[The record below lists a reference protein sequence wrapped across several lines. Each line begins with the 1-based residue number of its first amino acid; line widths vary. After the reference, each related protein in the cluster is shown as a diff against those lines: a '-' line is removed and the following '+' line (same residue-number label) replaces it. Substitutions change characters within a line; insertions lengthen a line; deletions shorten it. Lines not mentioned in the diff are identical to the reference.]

1 MRTLALSDA
10 KAGLARVP
18 REVRPTGE
26 APVAPVA
33 GEPAVTIQP
42 FAANFRKLTPV
53 EVKRYQLIEAGLR
66 AGDWGGAPVDAVTP
80 LQRRRR

>member
-10 KAGLARVP
+10 KARLSQVI
-18 REVRPTGE
+18 REVRATGE
-26 APVAPVA
+26 TTVVTVD

-42 FAANFRKLTPV
+42 FAGNFRKLTPV

-66 AGDWGGAPVDAVTP
+66 AMDWSGAPFDAVT
-80 LQRRRR
+80 LVQEGRR